1 MRKLTFLLSCF
12 FFFVSVLFA
21 QEISL
26 KYGKISNDELN
37 MKVYS
42 KDTTAAAVVLYDDGY
57 ASYEYTQSV
66 GFQIEIELKKKVKI
80 LKQEGV
86 NEATISIPYYSNNS
100 GDRESIS
107 YLEAMAYN
115 MENGK
120 IIKTKLDKK
129 YIFDEELS
137 SKYRQLKFS
146 IPGVK
151 VGTVIEYKYKRISNR
166 IYDMPDWQIQSEI
179 PVINSNYEVRIPEY
193 FIFNIDTKGYEH
205 INVVETNE
213 NQIFNLG
220 MGSNGSN
227 TVTSQ
232 SRIIK
237 FTAKDVPALKDEEN
251 VWCAEDFMSG
261 VRFELNGTKFPNDFY
276 KPYSQTWEDLEK
288 FLKNESDLGGNLKI
302 SNPYK
307 TEIKALITSVTD
319 EKKKIELIYSFIKDH
334 IRWDE
339 SYSFYGNKY
348 KEAVKNG
355 TGNNGQINIILI
367 SALKD
372 AGINAF
378 PILISRRSQGRLPY
392 TFPSFNKLTTF
403 IVAAKTS
410 DEKTYYMDGS
420 AIYGG
425 LNMLPTN
432 LLVDRGRVY
441 EETISEKWVD
451 LSKITKSQQVFFL
464 LAELDKD
471 GTLSGELKSGYT
483 NQLAYSY
490 KVAYQAA
497 KDSSDFVEKFQN
509 SNQIIIDSFRIDGK
523 EPMSAM
529 VKEEIKFTKKMDA
542 SGEFI
547 YINPMIFEHI
557 TKNPFT
563 QSDRKLPIEFNYPYI
578 YQESCTLTIPGNYK
592 VEEIPKTIKIILD
605 DNKGKCIY
613 QVLQDGNKIQLNYW
627 FELNQIV
634 FPQTDYTAIRDFYGQ
649 VVTKNLEMI
658 VLKKI

>member
-66 GFQIEIELKKKVKI
+66 GFKIEIELKKKVKI

-115 MENGK
+115 IENGK

-151 VGTVIEYKYKRISNR
+151 VGTVIEYKYKRISKR

-220 MGSNGSN
+220 MDSNGSN

-276 KPYSQTWEDLEK
+276 KPYSHTWEDLEK

-307 TEIKALITSVTD
+307 TEIKALISAVTD

-509 SNQIIIDSFRIDGK
+509 SNQITIDSFRIDGK

-634 FPQTDYTAIRDFYGQ
+634 FPQTDYTVIRDFYGQ

>member
-12 FFFVSVLFA
+12 FFCVSVLFA

-57 ASYEYTQSV
+57 ASYEYIQSV

-166 IYDMPDWQIQSEI
+166 IYDMPDWQIQSDI

-307 TEIKALITSVTD
+307 TEIKALISSVTD

-578 YQESCTLTIPGNYK
+578 YQENCTLTIPGNYK

-613 QVLQDGNKIQLNYW
+613 QVLQDGNKIQLNYR

>member
-42 KDTTAAAVVLYDDGY
+42 KDTTAAAVILYDDGY
-57 ASYEYTQSV
+57 ASYEYIQSV

-115 MENGK
+115 IENGK

-151 VGTVIEYKYKRISNR
+151 VGTVIEYKYKRISKR

-220 MGSNGSN
+220 MDSNGSN

-307 TEIKALITSVTD
+307 TEIKALISAVTD

-509 SNQIIIDSFRIDGK
+509 SNQITIDSFRIDGK

-634 FPQTDYTAIRDFYGQ
+634 FPQTDYTVIRDFYGQ

>member
-66 GFQIEIELKKKVKI
+66 GFKIEIELKKKVKI

-115 MENGK
+115 IENGK

-151 VGTVIEYKYKRISNR
+151 VGTVIEYKYKRISKR

-220 MGSNGSN
+220 MDSNGSN

-276 KPYSQTWEDLEK
+276 KPYSHTWEDLEK

-307 TEIKALITSVTD
+307 TEIKALISAVTD

-509 SNQIIIDSFRIDGK
+509 SNQITIDSFRIDGK

>member
-12 FFFVSVLFA
+12 FFCVSVLFA

-66 GFQIEIELKKKVKI
+66 GFKIEIELKKKVKI

-179 PVINSNYEVRIPEY
+179 PVINSNYAVRIPEY

-220 MGSNGSN
+220 MDSNGSN

-307 TEIKALITSVTD
+307 TEIKALISSVTD

-578 YQESCTLTIPGNYK
+578 YQENCTLTIPGNYK

>member
-66 GFQIEIELKKKVKI
+66 GFKIEIELKKKVKI

-220 MGSNGSN
+220 MDSNGSN

-276 KPYSQTWEDLEK
+276 KPYSHTWEDLEK

-307 TEIKALITSVTD
+307 TEIKALISSVTD

-348 KEAVKNG
+348 KDAVKNG

-509 SNQIIIDSFRIDGK
+509 SNQITIDSFRIDGK

>member
-66 GFQIEIELKKKVKI
+66 GFKIEIELKKKVKI

-220 MGSNGSN
+220 MDSNGSN

-276 KPYSQTWEDLEK
+276 KPYSHTWEDLEK

-307 TEIKALITSVTD
+307 TEIKALISAVTD

-348 KEAVKNG
+348 KDAVKNG

-509 SNQIIIDSFRIDGK
+509 SNQITIDSFRIDGK